1 MFFANHLPKV
11 SQDLLQT
18 AWTSFD
24 HSGSSSA
31 GTALVE
37 SGNCKVSFIL
47 NRGSVTKPPPGARM
61 VCSAFHSIKAV
72 VSPVS
77 HVGTLRTGSQVC
89 GD

>member
-11 SQDLLQT
+11 SQERLQT

-24 HSGSSSA
+24 LSGHSG
-31 GTALVE
+31 GKWQLQ
-37 SGNCKVSFIL
+37 GL
-47 NRGSVTKPPPGARM
+47 NRGSVTKPPLGARM

-72 VSPVS
+72 VS
-77 HVGTLRTGSQVC
+77 HVGTLRTGLQAC